1 MGIDFDINEYV
12 KSLKNAEPPFKCAVE
27 GCEKSYRF
35 VYIAFP
41 FTSKTF
47 SHLII
52 STFQPLDHFSA

>member
-35 VYIAFP
+35 VYIGVTVA
-41 FTSKTF
+41 SKKL
-47 SHLII
+47 S
-52 STFQPLDHFSA
+52 